1 MAPAN
6 EMRFRVVEILAR
18 DRRIIIDSD
27 LALMTAR
34 SSIEL
39 FKMLDPSRIVVIESD
54 VRESRRIA

>member
-6 EMRFRVVEILAR
+6 EMRFRLVEILSR
-18 DRRIIIDSD
+18 NLCVTIDSD

-39 FKMLDPSRIVVIESD
+39 FKKLDPSRIVVIESD